1 MTQISSWNSEK
12 SPENHGS
19 PMIKAKRSD
28 RREIEGEK
36 IMNVFTVAI
45 LQSVAAIVWIIM
57 LFIARNAISIALA
70 LIFTFM
76 AVSTWVSIIKA
87 MKK

>member
-1 MTQISSWNSEK
+1 
-12 SPENHGS
+12 
-19 PMIKAKRSD
+19 
-28 RREIEGEK
+28 
-36 IMNVFTVAI
+36 MNVFTVAI